1 MINLSYIPLSKL
13 FYSDSK
19 NYKKIYT
26 ERYNS
31 EYAIHFDFPIHGH
44 NAFFILEP
52 SLFSKS
58 INIYKIDKKI
68 KTLCD
73 ILPGKAIDH
82 FAQRCLID
90 EIILTNNIEGVYSS
104 RKEIHNILA
113 ELETKN
119 RKKRFMGLVQKYSKF
134 QNQEEI
140 PINSCENIR
149 KLYNDLVYSEIEE
162 DDPDN
167 LPDGKIFRKD
177 SASVLS
183 ATQKEIHRGINPE
196 SEIINCM
203 DKALKILYD
212 DSIECI
218 FRISIFHY
226 LFGYI
231 HPFYDGN
238 GRTSRFIS
246 SYLLSKEFE
255 PIIGYRLAY
264 SIKEN
269 IKDYYEAFKICN
281 DPHNL
286 GDLTPFVL
294 MFTDII
300 NTSMHK
306 LSEAMEERLTQLK
319 YYISLIPIF
328 PYGVNNKFCD
338 LYSFLIQASIFSEE
352 GINKKDLE
360 VLLSVCSNTI
370 SNRIKTLD
378 KEHLVITKKID
389 GKNYY
394 CLNLQKAD
402 QIAEDFLSD

>member
-1 MINLSYIPLSKL
+1 MSYVPLSKL
-13 FYSDSK
+13 FYSDNQ
-19 NYKKIYT
+19 NYKKIYS

-31 EYAIHFDFPIHGH
+31 EYAIHFDFSIHGH

-58 INIYKIDKKI
+58 INIYRIDKKI

-82 FAQRCLID
+82 FAKRCLVD

-104 RKEIHNILA
+104 RKEIRSILD
-113 ELETKN
+113 ELETNN
-119 RKKRFMGLVQKYSKF
+119 RKKRFKGLVRKYLMLQKK
-134 QNQEEI
+134 EKI
-140 PINSCENIR
+140 LINSCEDIR
-149 KLYNDLVYSEIEE
+149 ELYNDLVYSEIEE

-196 SEIINCM
+196 SEIISCM

-269 IKDYYEAFKICN
+269 IRKYYEAFKICN

-300 NTSMHK
+300 DASMHK
-306 LSEAMEERLTQLK
+306 LFDAMEERLYQLDH
-319 YYISLIPIF
+319 YVSLIQIF
-328 PYGVNNKFCD
+328 PYGISNKFSE
-338 LYSFLIQASIFSEE
+338 LYYLLIQASLFSED
-352 GINKKDLE
+352 GITKKELE
-360 VLLSVCSNTI
+360 VLLSVCPNTI
-370 SNRIKTLD
+370 SNRIKILD
-378 KEHLVITKKID
+378 KEHLIITKKID
-389 GKNYY
+389 GRNYY
-394 CLNLQKAD
+394 CLNLEKAD
-402 QIAEDFLSD
+402 QISEKISSD